1 MPDTRAQTGE
11 TKVRFAKVTLYV
23 AFNDYCTS
31 VETTGQLPDN
41 ALDYVMPA
49 LEQGLDNDPDVTVL
63 DFESEE
69 MRLVTVEQAGSQ

>member
-1 MPDTRAQTGE
+1 M
-11 TKVRFAKVTLYV
+11 RFAKVTLYV
-23 AFNDYCTS
+23 AFEDYGTTS
-31 VETTGQLPDN
+31 VGTAEQLPDN

-69 MRLVTVEQAGSQ
+69 MRLVPVKQEGA